1 MELVKVFDFE
11 GSKMSF
17 EQKDGKVMVNAT
29 EMGKAFG
36 KQPVDFLKTQRVK
49 DFIDELS
56 GMKKIIPTDLV
67 VVINGGDEYGT
78 WMHEDVA
85 LEFAR
90 WLSPSFSIWCNDRIK
105 ELLTTGQT
113 SLAPQTYKEAL
124 FALIAAE
131 EEKERLCLQVDNLS
145 TALDCLL
152 EWVSIIK
159 VAQHNKVS
167 EKVFAWQKLK
177 QTSLEM
183 GFQIKKAQSPRFAFQ
198 NLYHINVFKRCY
210 PQYDYNIKK

>member
-1 MELVKVFDFE
+1 MELVKVSESNGQRAVNARDLHVALEIDTRFNDWIKRMIDYGFTE
-11 GSKMSF
+11 NVDYSKMST
-17 EQKDGKVMVNAT
+17 ENQLVDYVLTLDCAKHIAMIQRTQKGMEIRNY
-29 EMGKAFG
+29 
-36 KQPVDFLKTQRVK
+36 
-49 DFIDELS
+49 FIEVE
-56 GMKKIIPTDLV
+56 KK
-67 VVINGGDEYGT
+67 
-78 WMHEDVA
+78 
-85 LEFAR
+85 
-90 WLSPSFSIWCNDRIK
+90 
-105 ELLTTGQT
+105 QT

-210 PQYDYNIKK
+210 PQYNYNIKD